1 MPRTKNRQKKMRGGN
16 VPIQEPVKP
25 TISTKS
31 MKGAAMQWFTIS
43 KWLMLAKMF
52 FLIGI
57 IIFLITTFS
66 GAKGGMI
73 ASYSW
78 MTIGVFVTM
87 YMVSMMVSMDLGK
100 DSSILDIIKSIAPLL
115 APGGFLLLPL
125 AFLIFIFYRL
135 GPIINKDASHLPY
148 VFYQINFAAFFFI
161 VIQAYLLIKFY
172 GDEMKS
178 MMNGTVNTKKWIY
191 IPGLIL
197 TSVITGAISV
207 QLYVIINSFLTD
219 G

>member
-1 MPRTKNRQKKMRGGN
+1 MPITKNRRRKMRGGN
-16 VPIQEPVKP
+16 PPVENQLKQ
-25 TISTKS
+25 TVDTKS
-31 MKGAAMQWFTIS
+31 MKGAALQWFTIS

-87 YMVSMMVSMDLGK
+87 YMISMMVSMELGK
-100 DSSILDIIKSIAPLL
+100 DSSLLDIIKSIAPLL

-125 AFLIFIFYRL
+125 MFLIFVFYRL
-135 GPIINKDASHLPY
+135 GPIIDKDVSILPY
-148 VFYQINFAAFFFI
+148 IFYQINFAAFFFI

-197 TSVITGAISV
+197 TSIITGAISV
-207 QLYVIINSFLTD
+207 QLYVIINSFITD